1 MTKTKVDANP
11 ESNARSSHHGR
22 DGQDKACGDASASS
36 QQPSRQI
43 HRHHM
48 QHMTSKQPQANAW
61 SKIIPAAASQSKTN
75 EVHSRKPKRGAS
87 VTPDI
92 HTGKKEMRP
101 ESRKSSDS
109 NRNKSCGR
117 RKLSDGSITSDDL
130 SKDSGCAT
138 GKLSSTDSSSEI
150 SDASEEHKQ
159 STDAQSQY
167 DEVCHTGNDKEMMD
181 DSAEQILSEHRE
193 EECLINATLSP
204 GFGLGE
210 GSISPGDQRSYVSL
224 DSRLNLSASVA
235 FSDLTGDFADGVHE
249 DLLREID
256 DLRSENEYL
265 KDEMEELRSEML
277 EMRDMYMEED
287 VYQLQ
292 ELRQQLEQANKACRI
307 LQYRLRKAERRSLR
321 VAQTGQVDGELI
333 RTLEHDIRVAKS
345 VSLRLH
351 SELEAIQKKNSR
363 LEWENEELRERLQDL
378 EVAKQVLQ
386 AEMDKSQNSLKRRS
400 LRSTSSKSEKKL
412 SPQDDS
418 ADLKCQLHFAK
429 EESALMC
436 KKLTKMALESEAMR
450 EELAK
455 YRLLYGEVD
464 ETQAAAG
471 ATNSTHTRE
480 AEVKVHLRLV
490 EEEAT
495 LLSRRIVELEV
506 ENRGLRAEMSELR
519 ERGGGSLEEEET
531 MKVASEG
538 LAVPLQ
544 TGEQG
549 EMLRGGCLDGKENA
563 DATTTHSY
571 MQENQ
576 MHVEEDHV
584 ENSSISHMHREGPI
598 GGEQEL
604 SAETKEEDGQ
614 AQSKS
619 DCTFGVKDLESLL
632 AIHDQALL
640 VRSTIQLLTSPA
652 KNGLSPT
659 CTHNTPAGAPY
670 LGKTAV
676 DPQCKTHQWLLD
688 PMLSP
693 LTNGLEV
700 LQAQLR
706 VLVEKLEVLSNSNS
720 ERPGPVTEKNI
731 LHFGKDLSEMKEDA
745 KYQESQELPCEG
757 NVGNHCNQDSL
768 VLLTL
773 QLQWFVQQWRQG
785 ERPTADG
792 KSLFEMYCQK
802 DHHLLKDTES
812 KACNLQQ
819 KCNSQVS
826 SALLSDLRTALS
838 DLFSEL
844 MEQHR
849 AAQFVI
855 RQFANAKAAWA
866 VECAELKSLI
876 SRLDGSAGKA
886 GVKGPSDL
894 NAALQKDHIEKL
906 QHLLA
911 ESYTA
916 VMDLTRQLK
925 VRESSWSSERQELL
939 EHLNRVRLECEGL
952 KTAKQNIKM
961 QFPRYKMLTKDA
973 KMERMPLKTG
983 MAKLNKNWKYLSREA
998 AVLDREDPCKTWDSP
1013 IMPPSFPALNLNQEL
1028 TQRSHT
1034 APERTSIRIYY
1045 SPPSAKRIQMSSLIA
1060 AEEEELE
1067 ESQEP
1072 YFNAVSCGLV
1082 NQDWV
1087 AAYENWLGSLPF
1099 DCQSLMERDS
1109 NAVISSTSSSGLQT
1123 SSLTSPSRLAF
1134 NNLGVS
1140 ANLSDDMKEIT
1151 ASVLQTS
1158 QSSPLERKRAK
1169 DFGSSIV
1176 SVVSIGTQT
1185 QSQPQV
1191 TTVGLQTDGPR
1202 CLYTAKHWSPRVTS
1216 FVSSRTPQTSV
1227 SLERVP
1233 GPADRFQS
1241 QTTSPKIQ
1249 RRHSAS
1255 SPFSSKSSSSTSPSS
1270 SSSFTTSSLSSS
1282 SSLSASSRL
1291 DNGVK
1296 ERGLWALPQRAST
1309 PSRPSSVS
1317 VQGSDKHGGR
1327 KNVGVHKYGLVHE
1340 FLRNVCGRGEKTN
1353 PEMEKA
1359 PAARRDHIGL
1369 VGSKKSEHPPSRIPA
1384 VPLVRND
1391 SITKIVNRR
1400 FMKQSQKEE
1409 TVCQSQIQTQRQIDR
1424 GSVRKNKGLEDGA
1437 CDCSS
1442 RSLTS
1447 CFARP
1452 SQKNLRHIHSQNKPR
1467 PHEHPAS
1474 RGKGDSLA

>member
-1 MTKTKVDANP
+1 MTKTKVEANP

-22 DGQDKACGDASASS
+22 DGQDKACGDASSH
-36 QQPSRQI
+36 QPSRQI
-43 HRHHM
+43 HRHHV

-61 SKIIPAAASQSKTN
+61 SKIIPAASQSKTK
-75 EVHSRKPKRGAS
+75 EVHSKKPKRGAS
-87 VTPDI
+87 ATPN
-92 HTGKKEMRP
+92 TEKKEMKP
-101 ESRKSSDS
+101 ESRKRSDS
-109 NRNKSCGR
+109 NRSKSSGR

-138 GKLSSTDSSSEI
+138 GKLSSADSSSEI

-159 STDAQSQY
+159 STDAQGG
-167 DEVCHTGNDKEMMD
+167 EVCHRGTDEEMMD
-181 DSAEQILSEHRE
+181 DSAEQISEHRE
-193 EECLINATLSP
+193 EDGLINATLSP
-204 GFGLGE
+204 GFGFGE

-224 DSRLNLSASVA
+224 DSRLNLSSSVA

-256 DLRSENEYL
+256 DIRSENEYL

-351 SELEAIQKKNSR
+351 SELEAIQKNSR
-363 LEWENEELRERLQDL
+363 LEWENEELRERLQNL

-386 AEMDKSQNSLKRRS
+386 AEMDKSQ
-400 LRSTSSKSEKKL
+400 
-412 SPQDDS
+412 
-418 ADLKCQLHFAK
+418 
-429 EESALMC
+429 
-436 KKLTKMALESEAMR
+436 
-450 EELAK
+450 
-455 YRLLYGEVD
+455 
-464 ETQAAAG
+464 AAAG
-471 ATNSTHTRE
+471 ATNSAHTRE

-519 ERGGGSLEEEET
+519 ERGGGSQEEEEI
-531 MKVASEG
+531 MKGTSQGFE
-538 LAVPLQ
+538 LPLQ
-544 TGEQG
+544 TGKKE
-549 EMLRGGCLDGKENA
+549 EMLRGGCVDGKESA
-563 DATTTHSY
+563 DAATTLNST
-571 MQENQ
+571 QENQ
-576 MHVEEDHV
+576 IHVEEDHV

-614 AQSKS
+614 ARCKS
-619 DCTFGVKDLESLL
+619 DCTFGAKDLESLL

-640 VRSTIQLLTSPA
+640 VRSTIQLLTTPA

-659 CTHNTPAGAPY
+659 CTHKTSPGAPY
-670 LGKTAV
+670 LSKTAV

-700 LQAQLR
+700 LQAQLHA
-706 VLVEKLEVLSNSNS
+706 LVEKLEVLSNFTS
-720 ERPGPVTEKNI
+720 EHSGAVTEKKI
-731 LHFGKDLSEMKEDA
+731 LHFGEDLSEMKEDA
-745 KYQESQELPCEG
+745 KNHARQERPCEE
-757 NVGNHCNQDSL
+757 NVENGCNQDSL

-773 QLQWFVQQWRQG
+773 QLQWFIQQWRQG

-792 KSLFEMYCQK
+792 KKLFE
-802 DHHLLKDTES
+802 
-812 KACNLQQ
+812 
-819 KCNSQVS
+819 VS

-844 MEQHR
+844 WEQHR

-876 SRLDGSAGKA
+876 SRLEGSVGKA
-886 GVKGPSDL
+886 GIMGPSDL
-894 NAALQKDHIEKL
+894 NVALRKDHVEKL

-925 VRESSWSSERQELL
+925 VRESNWSSERQELL
-939 EHLNRVRLECEGL
+939 EHLNHARLE
-952 KTAKQNIKM
+952 
-961 QFPRYKMLTKDA
+961 
-973 KMERMPLKTG
+973 MPLKTD
-983 MAKLNKNWKYLSREA
+983 MAKLNKNWKYISREA
-998 AVLDREDPCKTWDSP
+998 ARLDREDPCKTWDSP
-1013 IMPPSFPALNLNQEL
+1013 IMPPSFPGLNLNQEL
-1028 TQRSHT
+1028 TQKSHT
-1034 APERTSIRIYY
+1034 APERTNIRIYY

-1060 AEEEELE
+1060 AEEDKLE

-1072 YFNAVSCGLV
+1072 HFNAVSCGLV

-1087 AAYENWLGSLPF
+1087 SAYESWLGSLPF

-1109 NAVISSTSSSGLQT
+1109 MAVISSTSSSGLQT
-1123 SSLTSPSRLAF
+1123 SSMASPSRLAI
-1134 NNLGVS
+1134 NTLDVS

-1169 DFGSSIV
+1169 DFGSNVV

-1202 CLYTAKHWSPRVTS
+1202 CLYAAKHWSPRVTS
-1216 FVSSRTPQTSV
+1216 FVSARTPQTSV

-1233 GPADRFQS
+1233 GPADRFQPH
-1241 QTTSPKIQ
+1241 TTSPKIQ

-1270 SSSFTTSSLSSS
+1270 SSSFTTSSVSS

-1291 DNGVK
+1291 DYGAK

-1309 PSRPSSVS
+1309 PSRPNSVS
-1317 VQGSDKHGGR
+1317 VQASDKATGR

-1353 PEMEKA
+1353 PDMEKA
-1359 PAARRDHIGL
+1359 PAARRDHVGL

-1409 TVCQSQIQTQRQIDR
+1409 TACQSQTQTQRQIDR
-1424 GSVRKNKGLEDGA
+1424 GSMSKHKGLEDGA

-1452 SQKNLRHIHSQNKPR
+1452 SQKNLRHVHSQNKSR
-1467 PHEHPAS
+1467 PHEHPTS

>member
-1 MTKTKVDANP
+1 MTKTKVEANP

-22 DGQDKACGDASASS
+22 DGQDKACGDASTSI

-43 HRHHM
+43 HRHHV

-61 SKIIPAAASQSKTN
+61 SKIIPAASQSKSN
-75 EVHSRKPKRGAS
+75 EVQSKKPKRGAS

-101 ESRKSSDS
+101 ESRKRSDS
-109 NRNKSCGR
+109 SKSCGR

-130 SKDSGCAT
+130 SKDSGCAA

-150 SDASEEHKQ
+150 SDASEDHKQ
-159 STDAQSQY
+159 STDVQSQDGEVRCT
-167 DEVCHTGNDKEMMD
+167 DEEMMD

-193 EECLINATLSP
+193 EDGLINATLSP
-204 GFGLGE
+204 GFGFGE

-235 FSDLTGDFADGVHE
+235 FSDLTGDFAVGVHE

-471 ATNSTHTRE
+471 ATNSAHTRE

-531 MKVASEG
+531 MKRASKG

-549 EMLRGGCLDGKENA
+549 EKLRGGCLDEKENA
-563 DATTTHSY
+563 DATTNHNN
-571 MQENQ
+571 MQKNQ
-576 MHVEEDHV
+576 MHVAEDLV
-584 ENSSISHMHREGPI
+584 EKSSISNMHREGPI

-614 AQSKS
+614 AQCKS
-619 DCTFGVKDLESLL
+619 ECTFGVKDLESLL

-640 VRSTIQLLTSPA
+640 VRSTIQLLTTPA

-670 LGKTAV
+670 LVKTAV

-706 VLVEKLEVLSNSNS
+706 ALVEKLEVLSNSNS
-720 ERPGPVTEKNI
+720 ERPGPVTEKNM
-731 LHFGKDLSEMKEDA
+731 LHFDKDLSEMKEDA
-745 KYQESQELPCEG
+745 KNLESRELPCEG
-757 NVGNHCNQDSL
+757 NVQNQCNQDSL

-773 QLQWFVQQWRQG
+773 QLRWFVQQWRQG
-785 ERPTADG
+785 ERPPADG
-792 KSLFEMYCQK
+792 KSLFELYCQN
-802 DHHLLKDTES
+802 DRHLLMDTES
-812 KACNLQQ
+812 KACKYKPQQ
-819 KCNSQVS
+819 KCNNQVS

-886 GVKGPSDL
+886 GVKGPSDP
-894 NAALQKDHIEKL
+894 NVALQKDHIEKL

-939 EHLNRVRLECEGL
+939 EHLKRVRLECEGL
-952 KTAKQNIKM
+952 KTAKQNRKI
-961 QFPRYKMLTKDA
+961 QSPRYKMLTKDA
-973 KMERMPLKTG
+973 KMERMPPKNSMT
-983 MAKLNKNWKYLSREA
+983 KRNKNWKYLSQEA
-998 AVLDREDPCKTWDSP
+998 AVLDRDDPCKTWDSP
-1013 IMPPSFPALNLNQEL
+1013 IMPPSFPALNLNPEL

-1034 APERTSIRIYY
+1034 APERSSIRIYY

-1072 YFNAVSCGLV
+1072 YFSAVSCSLV

-1087 AAYENWLGSLPF
+1087 TAYENWLGSLPF

-1109 NAVISSTSSSGLQT
+1109 NAVISSTSSSGLQI
-1123 SSLTSPSRLAF
+1123 SSMTSPSRLAF

-1169 DFGSSIV
+1169 DFGSSMV

-1202 CLYTAKHWSPRVTS
+1202 CLYAAKHWSPRVTS

-1233 GPADRFQS
+1233 GPADRFQP

-1282 SSLSASSRL
+1282 SSLSTSSRM
-1291 DNGVK
+1291 DYGAK
-1296 ERGLWALPQRAST
+1296 DRGLWALPQRA
-1309 PSRPSSVS
+1309 PINSRPSSVS
-1317 VQGSDKHGGR
+1317 VQGSDKHGSR

-1340 FLRNVCGRGEKTN
+1340 FLRNVCGRGEKAN
-1353 PEMEKA
+1353 PELEKV

-1409 TVCQSQIQTQRQIDR
+1409 TVCQSQVQTQRQIDR
-1424 GSVRKNKGLEDGA
+1424 GSVRKSKGLEEGA
-1437 CDCSS
+1437 CDYSS

-1452 SQKNLRHIHSQNKPR
+1452 SQKNIRHIPSQNKPL
-1467 PHEHPAS
+1467 PHEHPPS

>member
-1 MTKTKVDANP
+1 M
-11 ESNARSSHHGR
+11 
-22 DGQDKACGDASASS
+22 
-36 QQPSRQI
+36 
-43 HRHHM
+43 
-48 QHMTSKQPQANAW
+48 
-61 SKIIPAAASQSKTN
+61 
-75 EVHSRKPKRGAS
+75 
-87 VTPDI
+87 
-92 HTGKKEMRP
+92 
-101 ESRKSSDS
+101 
-109 NRNKSCGR
+109 
-117 RKLSDGSITSDDL
+117 
-130 SKDSGCAT
+130 
-138 GKLSSTDSSSEI
+138 
-150 SDASEEHKQ
+150 
-159 STDAQSQY
+159 
-167 DEVCHTGNDKEMMD
+167 
-181 DSAEQILSEHRE
+181 
-193 EECLINATLSP
+193 
-204 GFGLGE
+204 
-210 GSISPGDQRSYVSL
+210 
-224 DSRLNLSASVA
+224 
-235 FSDLTGDFADGVHE
+235 
-249 DLLREID
+249 
-256 DLRSENEYL
+256 
-265 KDEMEELRSEML
+265 
-277 EMRDMYMEED
+277 
-287 VYQLQ
+287 
-292 ELRQQLEQANKACRI
+292 
-307 LQYRLRKAERRSLR
+307 
-321 VAQTGQVDGELI
+321 
-333 RTLEHDIRVAKS
+333 VAKS

-563 DATTTHSY
+563 DATTTRNY

-640 VRSTIQLLTSPA
+640 VRSTIQLLTTPA

-706 VLVEKLEVLSNSNS
+706 ALVEKLEVLSNSNS

-876 SRLDGSAGKA
+876 SRLDGSAWKA

-1270 SSSFTTSSLSSS
+1270 SFTTSS
-1282 SSLSASSRL
+1282 SSLSASPRL
-1291 DNGVK
+1291 DYGV
-1296 ERGLWALPQRAST
+1296 
-1309 PSRPSSVS
+1309 
-1317 VQGSDKHGGR
+1317 
-1327 KNVGVHKYGLVHE
+1327 
-1340 FLRNVCGRGEKTN
+1340 
-1353 PEMEKA
+1353 
-1359 PAARRDHIGL
+1359 RDHIGM

-1409 TVCQSQIQTQRQIDR
+1409 TVCQSQIQTLRQIDR

>member
-1 MTKTKVDANP
+1 MTKTKVETNP

-22 DGQDKACGDASASS
+22 DGQDKACGDASSH
-36 QQPSRQI
+36 QQARQI
-43 HRHHM
+43 HRHHV
-48 QHMTSKQPQANAW
+48 QHMTSKQPQAANARSITPAPSQNKTKESP
-61 SKIIPAAASQSKTN
+61 SKKAT
-75 EVHSRKPKRGAS
+75 RGLS
-87 VTPDI
+87 VTPNI
-92 HTGKKEMRP
+92 QTGKREMKP
-101 ESRKSSDS
+101 ESIKRTDS
-109 NRNKSCGR
+109 NRSKSSRR

-130 SKDSGCAT
+130 SKDSGCAA

-150 SDASEEHKQ
+150 SEESEEHKQ
-159 STDAQSQY
+159 STDAQCG
-167 DEVCHTGNDKEMMD
+167 EVCHGGTDEERMD
-181 DSAEQILSEHRE
+181 DLAEQISDLRE
-193 EECLINATLSP
+193 DDGLTSATLSP
-204 GFGLGE
+204 GFGFGE
-210 GSISPGDQRSYVSL
+210 GSISPGDQRSFVSM

-235 FSDLTGDFADGVHE
+235 FSDLTGDFTDGHE

-277 EMRDMYMEED
+277 EMRDMYMEDD

-333 RTLEHDIRVAKS
+333 RTLEYDIRVAKS

-351 SELEAIQKKNSR
+351 SELEAIQKKNSQ

-378 EVAKQVLQ
+378 EVTKQVLQ

-436 KKLTKMALESEAMR
+436 KKLTKMALDSEAMR

-464 ETQAAAG
+464 ENQAAAG
-471 ATNSTHTRE
+471 TNNSAHTRE

-519 ERGGGSLEEEET
+519 ERGGGSLEEEEIV
-531 MKVASEG
+531 KGAGEG
-538 LAVPLQ
+538 LALTLR
-544 TGEQG
+544 TGEQ
-549 EMLRGGCLDGKENA
+549 EEVLTRGCLDGVEKPDTLGIHNN
-563 DATTTHSY
+563 
-571 MQENQ
+571 MKENQ
-576 MHVEEDHV
+576 MHAEKEHM
-584 ENSSISHMHREGPI
+584 ENSSIHMHREGPI

-604 SAETKEEDGQ
+604 SSEIKEEDRQ
-614 AQSKS
+614 ARCKS
-619 DCTFGVKDLESLL
+619 DCMFGVKDLEGLL

-640 VRSTIQLLTSPA
+640 VRSTIQLLTAPA
-652 KNGLSPT
+652 KKNGVSPT
-659 CTHNTPAGAPY
+659 CTHKTFPGGPY
-670 LGKTAV
+670 LSKTTV
-676 DPQCKTHQWLLD
+676 DPQCMTNQWLLD

-706 VLVEKLEVLSNSNS
+706 ALVDKLEVLSNSTLGHP
-720 ERPGPVTEKNI
+720 EPVIEKNI
-731 LHFGKDLSEMKEDA
+731 LHFGEDLSAMKEDA
-745 KYQESQELPCEG
+745 KNLARQEHNEG
-757 NVGNHCNQDSL
+757 NVGNGCDQDSL

-773 QLQWFVQQWRQG
+773 QLRWFIQQWRQG
-785 ERPTADG
+785 ERPTGDG
-792 KSLFEMYCQK
+792 KNLFEMYCQNEI
-802 DHHLLKDTES
+802 HLIKDTES
-812 KACNLQQ
+812 RASKYNLQE
-819 KCNSQVS
+819 KYNTQVS
-826 SALLSDLRTALS
+826 SALLSDLRTVLQ

-844 MEQHR
+844 WEQHR

-866 VECAELKSLI
+866 VECTELKS
-876 SRLDGSAGKA
+876 RLEGPAGKA
-886 GVKGPSDL
+886 GIKGPSDL
-894 NAALQKDHIEKL
+894 NAALQKDHVEKL

-925 VRESSWSSERQELL
+925 VCESNWSSERQELL
-939 EHLNRVRLECEGL
+939 EHLNHVRLECERS
-952 KTAKQNIKM
+952 KTAKQNRKM
-961 QFPRYKMLTKDA
+961 QSPRNKMLLKDG
-973 KMERMPLKTG
+973 KIERMTLKTG
-983 MAKLNKNWKYLSREA
+983 TAQPNKNWKYLSREA
-998 AVLDREDPCKTWDSP
+998 SLLDREDACKTWDCP
-1013 IMPPSFPALNLNQEL
+1013 IMPSSFPGLNLNQEL

-1034 APERTSIRIYY
+1034 APERSSIRIYF
-1045 SPPSAKRIQMSSLIA
+1045 SPPSAKRIQMSSLVA
-1060 AEEEELE
+1060 GKEE

-1072 YFNAVSCGLV
+1072 HFSAVSRGLV
-1082 NQDWV
+1082 NRDWV
-1087 AAYENWLGSLPF
+1087 SAYENWLGSMPI
-1099 DCQSLMERDS
+1099 DRQNLMARDS
-1109 NAVISSTSSSGLQT
+1109 IAVISSTSCSGLQT
-1123 SSLTSPSRLAF
+1123 SSIASPQRLAF
-1134 NNLGVS
+1134 NSLDVS
-1140 ANLSDDMKEIT
+1140 SNLSDDMKEIT

-1158 QSSPLERKRAK
+1158 QSSPLERKRGK
-1169 DFGSSIV
+1169 DFGSNVV
-1176 SVVSIGTQT
+1176 SVVSTGTQT
-1185 QSQPQV
+1185 PSQPQV
-1191 TTVGLQTDGPR
+1191 TTVGIQTDGPR
-1202 CLYTAKHWSPRVTS
+1202 SLYAAKHWSPRVTS
-1216 FVSSRTPQTSV
+1216 FVSARTQQTSA

-1233 GPADRFQS
+1233 GPADRFQPHS
-1241 QTTSPKIQ
+1241 TSPKIQ
-1249 RRHSAS
+1249 RRHSTS
-1255 SPFSSKSSSSTSPSS
+1255 SPFSSKSSTSTSPSS

-1282 SSLSASSRL
+1282 SSLSTSSRL
-1291 DNGVK
+1291 DYGTK
-1296 ERGLWALPQRAST
+1296 ERGLWALSQRAST

-1317 VQGSDKHGGR
+1317 AQASDKPGGR
-1327 KNVGVHKYGLVHE
+1327 KTVGVHKYGLVQE

-1359 PAARRDHIGL
+1359 PASRRDHVGL
-1369 VGSKKSEHPPSRIPA
+1369 VGSKKSEHPPSRIPS

-1400 FMKQSQKEE
+1400 FMKHSQKEE
-1409 TVCQSQIQTQRQIDR
+1409 AVCQSQTQTQRQIDR
-1424 GSVRKNKGLEDGA
+1424 GSISRNKGLEDGA

-1452 SQKNLRHIHSQNKPR
+1452 AQKNFRHAHSQNKPR
-1467 PHEHPAS
+1467 PHEYPQS

>member
-1 MTKTKVDANP
+1 MTKTKVEANP

-22 DGQDKACGDASASS
+22 DGQDKACGDASSH
-36 QQPSRQI
+36 QPSRQI
-43 HRHHM
+43 HRHHV

-61 SKIIPAAASQSKTN
+61 SKIIPAASQSKTK
-75 EVHSRKPKRGAS
+75 EVHSKKPKRGAS
-87 VTPDI
+87 ATPN
-92 HTGKKEMRP
+92 TEKKEMKP
-101 ESRKSSDS
+101 ESRKRSDS
-109 NRNKSCGR
+109 NRSKSSGR

-138 GKLSSTDSSSEI
+138 GKLSSADSSSEI

-159 STDAQSQY
+159 STDAQGG
-167 DEVCHTGNDKEMMD
+167 EVCHRGTDEEMMD
-181 DSAEQILSEHRE
+181 DSAEQISEHRE
-193 EECLINATLSP
+193 EDGLINATLSP
-204 GFGLGE
+204 GFGFGE

-224 DSRLNLSASVA
+224 DSRLNLSSSVA

-256 DLRSENEYL
+256 DIRSENEYL

-351 SELEAIQKKNSR
+351 SELEAIQKNSR
-363 LEWENEELRERLQDL
+363 LEWENEELRERLQNL

-450 EELAK
+450 EQLSK

-471 ATNSTHTRE
+471 ATNSAHTRE

-519 ERGGGSLEEEET
+519 ERGGGSQEEEEI
-531 MKVASEG
+531 MKGTSQGFE
-538 LAVPLQ
+538 LPLQ
-544 TGEQG
+544 TGKKE
-549 EMLRGGCLDGKENA
+549 EMLRGGCVDGKESA
-563 DATTTHSY
+563 DAATTLNST
-571 MQENQ
+571 QENQ
-576 MHVEEDHV
+576 IHVEEDHV

-614 AQSKS
+614 ARCKS
-619 DCTFGVKDLESLL
+619 DCTFGAKDLESLL

-640 VRSTIQLLTSPA
+640 VRSTIQLLTTPA

-659 CTHNTPAGAPY
+659 CTHKTSPGAPY
-670 LGKTAV
+670 LSKTAV

-700 LQAQLR
+700 LQAQLHA
-706 VLVEKLEVLSNSNS
+706 LVEKLEVLSNFTS
-720 ERPGPVTEKNI
+720 EHSGAVTEKKI
-731 LHFGKDLSEMKEDA
+731 LHFGEDLSEMKEDA
-745 KYQESQELPCEG
+745 KNHARQERPCEE
-757 NVGNHCNQDSL
+757 NVENGCNQDSL

-773 QLQWFVQQWRQG
+773 QLQWFIQQWRQG

-792 KSLFEMYCQK
+792 KKLFEMYCQ
-802 DHHLLKDTES
+802 DDLHLLKDTES
-812 KACNLQQ
+812 KACKYNLQE
-819 KCNSQVS
+819 KCSTQVS

-844 MEQHR
+844 WEQHR

-876 SRLDGSAGKA
+876 SRLEGSVGKA
-886 GVKGPSDL
+886 GIMGPSDL
-894 NAALQKDHIEKL
+894 NVALRKDHVEKL

-925 VRESSWSSERQELL
+925 VRESNWSSERQELL
-939 EHLNRVRLECEGL
+939 EHLNHARLECEGS
-952 KTAKQNIKM
+952 KTAKQNRKM
-961 QFPRYKMLTKDA
+961 QSPRYKMVTKDG
-973 KMERMPLKTG
+973 KMERMPLKTD
-983 MAKLNKNWKYLSREA
+983 MAKLNKNWKYISREA
-998 AVLDREDPCKTWDSP
+998 ARLDREDPCKTWDSP
-1013 IMPPSFPALNLNQEL
+1013 IMPPSFPGLNLNQEL
-1028 TQRSHT
+1028 TQKSHT
-1034 APERTSIRIYY
+1034 APERTNIRIYY

-1060 AEEEELE
+1060 AEEDKLE

-1072 YFNAVSCGLV
+1072 HFNAVSCGLV

-1087 AAYENWLGSLPF
+1087 SAYESWLGSLPF

-1109 NAVISSTSSSGLQT
+1109 MAVISSTSSSGLQT
-1123 SSLTSPSRLAF
+1123 SSMASPSRLAI
-1134 NNLGVS
+1134 NTLDVS

-1169 DFGSSIV
+1169 DFGSNVV

-1202 CLYTAKHWSPRVTS
+1202 CLYAAKHWSPRVTS
-1216 FVSSRTPQTSV
+1216 FVSARTPQTSV

-1233 GPADRFQS
+1233 GPADRFQPH
-1241 QTTSPKIQ
+1241 TTSPKIQ

-1270 SSSFTTSSLSSS
+1270 SSSFTTSSVSS

-1291 DNGVK
+1291 DYGAK

-1309 PSRPSSVS
+1309 PSRPNSVS
-1317 VQGSDKHGGR
+1317 VQASDKATGR

-1353 PEMEKA
+1353 PDMEKA
-1359 PAARRDHIGL
+1359 PAARRDHVGL

-1409 TVCQSQIQTQRQIDR
+1409 TACQSQTQTQRQIDR
-1424 GSVRKNKGLEDGA
+1424 GSMSKHKGLEDGA

-1452 SQKNLRHIHSQNKPR
+1452 SQKNLRHVHSQNKSR
-1467 PHEHPAS
+1467 PHEHPTS

>member
-1 MTKTKVDANP
+1 MTKTKVEANP
-11 ESNARSSHHGR
+11 ESNARSSQHGR
-22 DGQDKACGDASASS
+22 DGQDKACGGDAVSH
-36 QQPSRQI
+36 QQSRQI
-43 HRHHM
+43 HRHHV
-48 QHMTSKQPQANAW
+48 QHMTSKQPQANAAPSQNKTKEIH
-61 SKIIPAAASQSKTN
+61 SK
-75 EVHSRKPKRGAS
+75 KPKRGLS
-87 VTPDI
+87 VTPNI
-92 HTGKKEMRP
+92 HAGKTEMKP
-101 ESRKSSDS
+101 ESRKRSDS
-109 NRNKSCGR
+109 NRSKSSGR

-159 STDAQSQY
+159 STDAQCG
-167 DEVCHTGNDKEMMD
+167 EVCHRGTHEEMMD
-181 DSAEQILSEHRE
+181 GLAEQISEHRE
-193 EECLINATLSP
+193 DDGLMNATLSP
-204 GFGLGE
+204 GFGFGE
-210 GSISPGDQRSYVSL
+210 GSISPGDRSYVSL

-277 EMRDMYMEED
+277 EMRDMYMEDD

-333 RTLEHDIRVAKS
+333 RTLEYDIRVAKS

-351 SELEAIQKKNSR
+351 SELEAIQKKNSQ

-450 EELAK
+450 EELGK
-455 YRLLYGEVD
+455 YRLLYGDVD
-464 ETQAAAG
+464 ENQAAAG
-471 ATNSTHTRE
+471 TTNSSHTRE

-519 ERGGGSLEEEET
+519 ERGGGSLEEEE
-531 MKVASEG
+531 MVKGAGEG
-538 LAVPLQ
+538 LALR
-544 TGEQG
+544 EQ
-549 EMLRGGCLDGKENA
+549 EEVLDGVEKA
-563 DATTTHSY
+563 DALTIHNNT
-571 MQENQ
+571 QEIQ
-576 MHVEEDHV
+576 MRAEEEHM
-584 ENSSISHMHREGPI
+584 ENSIHMHREGPI
-598 GGEQEL
+598 DGEQEL
-604 SAETKEEDGQ
+604 SAETKEEDGR
-614 AQSKS
+614 AQCKS
-619 DCTFGVKDLESLL
+619 DCTFGVKDLEGLL

-640 VRSTIQLLTSPA
+640 VRSTIQLLTAPA
-652 KNGLSPT
+652 KNGVSPT
-659 CTHNTPAGAPY
+659 NAHKTHPDSPY
-670 LGKTAV
+670 LSKTIV
-676 DPQCKTHQWLLD
+676 DHQCKTHQWLLD

-700 LQAQLR
+700 LQAQLCA
-706 VLVEKLEVLSNSNS
+706 LVEKLEVLSNSTLEHS
-720 ERPGPVTEKNI
+720 GPVTENNV
-731 LHFGKDLSEMKEDA
+731 LHFGEDLSAMKEDTKNQA
-745 KYQESQELPCEG
+745 RQERSCEEICG
-757 NVGNHCNQDSL
+757 NGCNQDSL

-773 QLQWFVQQWRQG
+773 QLRWFIQQWRQG
-785 ERPTADG
+785 ERPAGDG
-792 KSLFEMYCQK
+792 KNMFEMYCQNEI
-802 DHHLLKDTES
+802 HLLKDTES
-812 KACNLQQ
+812 RACKYNLQE
-819 KCNSQVS
+819 KCNTQVS
-826 SALLSDLRTALS
+826 SALLSDLRTALQ
-838 DLFSEL
+838 DLFCEL
-844 MEQHR
+844 WEQHR
-849 AAQFVI
+849 AAQFVV

-866 VECAELKSLI
+866 VECTELKSLI
-876 SRLDGSAGKA
+876 SRLEGPAGKA
-886 GVKGPSDL
+886 GIKGPSDL
-894 NAALQKDHIEKL
+894 NAALQKDHVEKL

-925 VRESSWSSERQELL
+925 VCESNWSSERQELL
-939 EHLNRVRLECEGL
+939 EHLNHVRLECERS
-952 KTAKQNIKM
+952 KAAKQNRKM
-961 QFPRYKMLTKDA
+961 QSPRHKMTKDG
-973 KMERMPLKTG
+973 KMERMTLKTG
-983 MAKLNKNWKYLSREA
+983 IAKPNKNWKYLSHEA
-998 AVLDREDPCKTWDSP
+998 ALLDREDACKTWDCP
-1013 IMPPSFPALNLNQEL
+1013 IMPSSFPGLNLNQEL

-1034 APERTSIRIYY
+1034 APERTSIRIYF

-1060 AEEEELE
+1060 GEEEECE

-1072 YFNAVSCGLV
+1072 HFNALSCGLV
-1082 NQDWV
+1082 NRDWV
-1087 AAYENWLGSLPF
+1087 SAYENWLGSVPI
-1099 DCQSLMERDS
+1099 DCQNLTER
-1109 NAVISSTSSSGLQT
+1109 AVISSTSCSGLQT
-1123 SSLTSPSRLAF
+1123 SSIASPSRLAF
-1134 NNLGVS
+1134 NSMDVS

-1158 QSSPLERKRAK
+1158 QSSPLERKRGK
-1169 DFGSSIV
+1169 DFGSNV
-1176 SVVSIGTQT
+1176 ASVVSTGTQT
-1185 QSQPQV
+1185 QAQPQV

-1202 CLYTAKHWSPRVTS
+1202 SLYTAKHWSPRVTS
-1216 FVSSRTPQTSV
+1216 FVSARTQQTSA

-1233 GPADRFQS
+1233 GPAERFQPHS
-1241 QTTSPKIQ
+1241 TSPKIQ
-1249 RRHSAS
+1249 RRHSTS
-1255 SPFSSKSSSSTSPSS
+1255 SPFSSKSSSSTSPS

-1282 SSLSASSRL
+1282 SSLSASSRM
-1291 DNGVK
+1291 DYGAK
-1296 ERGLWALPQRAST
+1296 DRGLWALSQRGST

-1317 VQGSDKHGGR
+1317 AQASDKPGGR
-1327 KNVGVHKYGLVHE
+1327 KTVGVHKYGLVQE

-1353 PEMEKA
+1353 PAMERA
-1359 PAARRDHIGL
+1359 PAARRDPVGL

-1400 FMKQSQKEE
+1400 FMKNSQKEE
-1409 TVCQSQIQTQRQIDR
+1409 AVCQSPRQIDR
-1424 GSVRKNKGLEDGA
+1424 GSISKNKGLEDGP

-1452 SQKNLRHIHSQNKPR
+1452 TQKNLRQAHSQNKPR
-1467 PHEHPAS
+1467 PHEYPVT
-1474 RGKGDSLA
+1474 RGKGDPQA

>member
-1 MTKTKVDANP
+1 MK
-11 ESNARSSHHGR
+11 
-22 DGQDKACGDASASS
+22 
-36 QQPSRQI
+36 
-43 HRHHM
+43 
-48 QHMTSKQPQANAW
+48 
-61 SKIIPAAASQSKTN
+61 
-75 EVHSRKPKRGAS
+75 
-87 VTPDI
+87 
-92 HTGKKEMRP
+92 P
-101 ESRKSSDS
+101 ESRKRSDS
-109 NRNKSCGR
+109 NRSKSCGR

-130 SKDSGCAT
+130 SKDSGCVT

-159 STDAQSQY
+159 STVAQCG
-167 DEVCHTGNDKEMMD
+167 EVCHRGPNEEMMD
-181 DSAEQILSEHRE
+181 DSAEQISEHRE
-193 EECLINATLSP
+193 DDGLINANLSP
-204 GFGLGE
+204 GFGFGE

-307 LQYRLRKAERRSLR
+307 LQYRLRKAERRSLC

-400 LRSTSSKSEKKL
+400 LRSTSNKSEKKL

-418 ADLKCQLHFAK
+418 TDLKCQLYFAK

-436 KKLTKMALESEAMR
+436 KKLTKMALESEAIR

-471 ATNSTHTRE
+471 ATNSAHTRE

-519 ERGGGSLEEEET
+519 ERGGGSLEEEDM
-531 MKVASEG
+531 MKGASEG
-538 LAVPLQ
+538 LALPLQ
-544 TGEQG
+544 TGEQV
-549 EMLRGGCLDGKENA
+549 EMLRGGCLDGTENA
-563 DATTTHSY
+563 DAATIHNN

-604 SAETKEEDGQ
+604 SKETKEEDRQ
-614 AQSKS
+614 VQCKS

-640 VRSTIQLLTSPA
+640 VRSTIQLLTTPA
-652 KNGLSPT
+652 KNGLSPK
-659 CTHNTPAGAPY
+659 CTHKTPPGAPY
-670 LGKTAV
+670 LSKTAV

-706 VLVEKLEVLSNSNS
+706 ALVEKLEVLSNSTS
-720 ERPGPVTEKNI
+720 ECLGPVTEKNM
-731 LHFGKDLSEMKEDA
+731 LHFGKDLSVMKEDA
-745 KYQESQELPCEG
+745 KNQARQECPCEG
-757 NVGNHCNQDSL
+757 NVGNGCNQDSL

-773 QLQWFVQQWRQG
+773 QLQWFIQQWRQG

-792 KSLFEMYCQK
+792 KNLFEMYCQN
-802 DHHLLKDTES
+802 DLHLLKDTKS
-812 KACNLQQ
+812 KACKYNLQK

-826 SALLSDLRTALS
+826 GALLSDLRTVLS

-844 MEQHR
+844 WEQHR

-855 RQFANAKAAWA
+855 QQFANAKAPWA

-876 SRLDGSAGKA
+876 SRLDSSAGKA

-894 NAALQKDHIEKL
+894 NVALQKDHVEKL

-925 VRESSWSSERQELL
+925 VRESNWSSEWQELL
-939 EHLNRVRLECEGL
+939 EHLNHACLECEGL
-952 KTAKQNIKM
+952 KTAKQNRKM
-961 QFPRYKMLTKDA
+961 QSPRYKMMTKDG
-973 KMERMPLKTG
+973 KMGRMPLKTG
-983 MAKLNKNWKYLSREA
+983 MAKPKKNWKYLSREA
-998 AVLDREDPCKTWDSP
+998 ALLDREDPCKTWDSP
-1013 IMPPSFPALNLNQEL
+1013 IMPPSFPGLTLNQEL

-1067 ESQEP
+1067 ESQQP
-1072 YFNAVSCGLV
+1072 HFNAVSCGLV

-1087 AAYENWLGSLPF
+1087 TAYENWLGSLPF

-1109 NAVISSTSSSGLQT
+1109 IAVTSSTSSSGLQT
-1123 SSLTSPSRLAF
+1123 SSMASPSCLAF
-1134 NNLGVS
+1134 NNLDVS

-1169 DFGSSIV
+1169 DFGSSMV

-1191 TTVGLQTDGPR
+1191 TTVGLQTNGPR
-1202 CLYTAKHWSPRVTS
+1202 SLYAAKHWSPRVTS
-1216 FVSSRTPQTSV
+1216 FVSARTPQTSV

-1233 GPADRFQS
+1233 GPADRIQPH
-1241 QTTSPKIQ
+1241 TNSPKIQ
-1249 RRHSAS
+1249 RRHSTS
-1255 SPFSSKSSSSTSPSS
+1255 SPFSSKSSSSTSP

-1282 SSLSASSRL
+1282 SSLSASPRL
-1291 DNGVK
+1291 DYGAK

-1317 VQGSDKHGGR
+1317 VQASDKPGGR

-1353 PEMEKA
+1353 PEMEKV
-1359 PAARRDHIGL
+1359 PAARKDHIGL
-1369 VGSKKSEHPPSRIPA
+1369 MGSKKSEHPPSRIPA
-1384 VPLVRND
+1384 VPQVRND

-1400 FMKQSQKEE
+1400 FMKQSPKEE
-1409 TVCQSQIQTQRQIDR
+1409 SQSQTQTQRQINR
-1424 GSVRKNKGLEDGA
+1424 GSISKNKGLEDGA

-1447 CFARP
+1447 CFAGP
-1452 SQKNLRHIHSQNKPR
+1452 SQKNLQHVHGQNKPR
-1467 PHEHPAS
+1467 PHEHPPS

>member
-1 MTKTKVDANP
+1 MTKTKVEANP

-22 DGQDKACGDASASS
+22 DGQDKACGEASS

-43 HRHHM
+43 HRHHV

-61 SKIIPAAASQSKTN
+61 SKIIPAASQGKAN
-75 EVHSRKPKRGAS
+75 EVHCKKPKRGAS
-87 VTPDI
+87 VTPNI

-101 ESRKSSDS
+101 ESRKRSDS
-109 NRNKSCGR
+109 NRSKSCGR

-130 SKDSGCAT
+130 SKDSGCAA

-159 STDAQSQY
+159 STDTQCG
-167 DEVCHTGNDKEMMD
+167 EVCYRVTDEDMMD
-181 DSAEQILSEHRE
+181 DSAEQISSGHRE
-193 EECLINATLSP
+193 EDGLINATLSP
-204 GFGLGE
+204 GFGFGE

-224 DSRLNLSASVA
+224 DSRLNLSSSVA

-436 KKLTKMALESEAMR
+436 KKLTKMALESEVMR

-464 ETQAAAG
+464 ETKAAAG
-471 ATNSTHTRE
+471 ATNSAHTRE

-506 ENRGLRAEMSELR
+506 ENRGLRAEMGELR

-531 MKVASEG
+531 MKATSEG
-538 LAVPLQ
+538 SAVPLQ
-544 TGEQG
+544 TGKQG
-549 EMLRGGCLDGKENA
+549 EMPRGKCLDGKEKS
-563 DATTTHSY
+563 DATTTHNK

-614 AQSKS
+614 AQWKS
-619 DCTFGVKDLESLL
+619 DCTFGVKDLQSLL

-640 VRSTIQLLTSPA
+640 VRSTIQLLTTPV

-659 CTHNTPAGAPY
+659 CTHNSPAGAPY

-676 DPQCKTHQWLLD
+676 DPQCKTQQWLLD

-706 VLVEKLEVLSNSNS
+706 ALVKKLEVLSNS
-720 ERPGPVTEKNI
+720 ERPGPDTEKNM
-731 LHFGKDLSEMKEDA
+731 LQFGKDLSEMKEDVKNQA
-745 KYQESQELPCEG
+745 SQERPCEG
-757 NVGNHCNQDSL
+757 NVGNQCNQDSL

-773 QLQWFVQQWRQG
+773 QLQWFIQQWRQG

-792 KSLFEMYCQK
+792 KSLFEMYCQN
-802 DHHLLKDTES
+802 DLHLLTES
-812 KACNLQQ
+812 KSCKYNLQQ
-819 KCNSQVS
+819 KCNSQMS
-826 SALLSDLRTALS
+826 SALLSDLRTVLS

-844 MEQHR
+844 WEQHR

-855 RQFANAKAAWA
+855 RQFANAKAAWV

-876 SRLDGSAGKA
+876 SRLDGSAEKA
-886 GVKGPSDL
+886 GVKGQSDL

-939 EHLNRVRLECEGL
+939 EHLNHVRLECEGL
-952 KTAKQNIKM
+952 KTAKQNRKM
-961 QFPRYKMLTKDA
+961 QSPRHEMLIKEA

-983 MAKLNKNWKYLSREA
+983 MAKPNKNWKYLSHEA
-998 AVLDREDPCKTWDSP
+998 AVMDREDPCKTWDAL
-1013 IMPPSFPALNLNQEL
+1013 IMPPSFPGLNLNQEL

-1034 APERTSIRIYY
+1034 APERTGIRIYY

-1060 AEEEELE
+1060 AEEKELE

-1072 YFNAVSCGLV
+1072 HFNAVSCGLV

-1087 AAYENWLGSLPF
+1087 AAYENWLSSLPF

-1109 NAVISSTSSSGLQT
+1109 MAVISSTSSSGLQT
-1123 SSLTSPSRLAF
+1123 SSVTSPSRLAF
-1134 NNLGVS
+1134 NNLDVS

-1158 QSSPLERKRAK
+1158 QSSPLERKRGK
-1169 DFGSSIV
+1169 DFGSSMV

-1202 CLYTAKHWSPRVTS
+1202 CLYAAKHWSPRVTS

-1233 GPADRFQS
+1233 GSADRFQT

-1255 SPFSSKSSSSTSPSS
+1255 SPFSTKSSSSTSPSS

-1291 DNGVK
+1291 DYGAK
-1296 ERGLWALPQRAST
+1296 ERVLWAQTQRAST
-1309 PSRPSSVS
+1309 PSRPNSAS
-1317 VQGSDKHGGR
+1317 VQGSDKHGSR

-1359 PAARRDHIGL
+1359 PAPRRDHIAQTGP
-1369 VGSKKSEHPPSRIPA
+1369 KKSEHPPSRIPA
-1384 VPLVRND
+1384 VQLVRND

-1409 TVCQSQIQTQRQIDR
+1409 TVCQSQAQRQIDR
-1424 GSVRKNKGLEDGA
+1424 GSVSKNKGLEEGA

-1452 SQKNLRHIHSQNKPR
+1452 SQKNLRHVHSQNKAR
-1467 PHEHPAS
+1467 AHEHPPS

>member
-1 MTKTKVDANP
+1 MTKTKVEANP

-22 DGQDKACGDASASS
+22 DGQDKACGDASSH
-36 QQPSRQI
+36 QPSRQI
-43 HRHHM
+43 HRHHV
-48 QHMTSKQPQANAW
+48 QQMTSKQPQANAW
-61 SKIIPAAASQSKTN
+61 SKIIPAAAQSKPK
-75 EVHSRKPKRGAS
+75 EVHSKKPKRGAS
-87 VTPDI
+87 ATPN
-92 HTGKKEMRP
+92 TGKKEMKP
-101 ESRKSSDS
+101 ESRKGSDS
-109 NRNKSCGR
+109 NRSKSSGR

-159 STDAQSQY
+159 STDAQGG
-167 DEVCHTGNDKEMMD
+167 EVCHRGTDEEELMMD
-181 DSAEQILSEHRE
+181 DSAEQISEHRE
-193 EECLINATLSP
+193 DDGLINATLSP
-204 GFGLGE
+204 GFGFGE

-224 DSRLNLSASVA
+224 GSRLNLSASVA

-249 DLLREID
+249 DLMREID

-333 RTLEHDIRVAKS
+333 RSLEHDIRVAKS

-400 LRSTSSKSEKKL
+400 LRSTSSKNEKKL

-436 KKLTKMALESEAMR
+436 KKLTKMALESEVMR
-450 EELAK
+450 EQLSK
-455 YRLLYGEVD
+455 YRLLYGDVD

-471 ATNSTHTRE
+471 ATNSAHTRE

-519 ERGGGSLEEEET
+519 ERGGGSQEEEEV
-531 MKVASEG
+531 MKGASQG
-538 LAVPLQ
+538 LTLPLQ
-544 TGEQG
+544 TGEQV

-563 DATTTHSY
+563 DAATTLNSK
-571 MQENQ
+571 QENQ
-576 MHVEEDHV
+576 IHLEEDHV

-604 SAETKEEDGQ
+604 SAEIKEEDGQ
-614 AQSKS
+614 AQYKS
-619 DCTFGVKDLESLL
+619 DCAFGVKDLESLL

-640 VRSTIQLLTSPA
+640 VRSTIQLLTTPA

-659 CTHNTPAGAPY
+659 CSHKTPAGAPY
-670 LGKTAV
+670 LSKTAV

-706 VLVEKLEVLSNSNS
+706 ALVEKLEVLSNS
-720 ERPGPVTEKNI
+720 ERPGLITEKNM
-731 LHFGKDLSEMKEDA
+731 LRFGEDLSGIKEEA
-745 KYQESQELPCEG
+745 KNQARQERQCQG
-757 NVGNHCNQDSL
+757 NVGNGCNQDSL

-785 ERPTADG
+785 ERPAADG
-792 KSLFEMYCQK
+792 KNLFEMYFQN
-802 DHHLLKDTES
+802 DLHLLKDTES
-812 KACNLQQ
+812 KSRKYNLQE
-819 KCNSQVS
+819 KCNNQVS
-826 SALLSDLRTALS
+826 NALLSDLRTALS

-844 MEQHR
+844 WEQHR

-855 RQFANAKAAWA
+855 HQFANAKAAWA

-876 SRLDGSAGKA
+876 SRLEGSAGKA
-886 GVKGPSDL
+886 GIKGPSDL
-894 NAALQKDHIEKL
+894 NAALQKDHVEKL

-925 VRESSWSSERQELL
+925 VRESNWSSERQELL
-939 EHLNRVRLECEGL
+939 EHLNQARLECEGS
-952 KTAKQNIKM
+952 KTAKQNRTMQSPRCKM
-961 QFPRYKMLTKDA
+961 MTKGGQ
-973 KMERMPLKTG
+973 MERMPLETG
-983 MAKLNKNWKYLSREA
+983 MAKPNKNWKYISREA
-998 AVLDREDPCKTWDSP
+998 ACLDREDPCKTWDSP
-1013 IMPPSFPALNLNQEL
+1013 IMPPSFPGLNLNQEL
-1028 TQRSHT
+1028 TQKCHT
-1034 APERTSIRIYY
+1034 APERTNIRIYY

-1060 AEEEELE
+1060 AEEDKLE

-1072 YFNAVSCGLV
+1072 HFNAVSCGLI

-1087 AAYENWLGSLPF
+1087 STYENWLGSLPF

-1109 NAVISSTSSSGLQT
+1109 IAVISSTSSGLQT
-1123 SSLTSPSRLAF
+1123 SSMASPSRLAI
-1134 NNLGVS
+1134 NTLDVS

-1158 QSSPLERKRAK
+1158 QSSPLERKKGK
-1169 DFGSSIV
+1169 DFGSN
-1176 SVVSIGTQT
+1176 VVSLVSTGTQT

-1202 CLYTAKHWSPRVTS
+1202 CLYAAKHWSPRVTS
-1216 FVSSRTPQTSV
+1216 FVSTRTPQTSV
-1227 SLERVP
+1227 SLERVS
-1233 GPADRFQS
+1233 GQADRFQPH
-1241 QTTSPKIQ
+1241 TTSPKIQ

-1270 SSSFTTSSLSSS
+1270 SSSFTTSSLTSS
-1282 SSLSASSRL
+1282 SSLSTSSRL
-1291 DNGVK
+1291 ENGVK

-1309 PSRPSSVS
+1309 PSRPNSVS
-1317 VQGSDKHGGR
+1317 VQASDKAGGR

-1359 PAARRDHIGL
+1359 PTARRDHIGL

-1409 TVCQSQIQTQRQIDR
+1409 AACQSQTQTQRQIDR
-1424 GSVRKNKGLEDGA
+1424 GSISKNKGLEDGA

-1452 SQKNLRHIHSQNKPR
+1452 SQKNLRHVHSQNKPR
-1467 PHEHPAS
+1467 PHEHHPS

>member
-1 MTKTKVDANP
+1 MTKTKVEANP
-11 ESNARSSHHGR
+11 ESNARSSHHGQ
-22 DGQDKACGDASASS
+22 DGQEKACGDASS
-36 QQPSRQI
+36 QQPTRQI
-43 HRHHM
+43 HRHHV
-48 QHMTSKQPQANAW
+48 QHMTSKQAQADAW
-61 SKIIPAAASQSKTN
+61 SKIIPAASQSKAK
-75 EVHSRKPKRGAS
+75 EIHSKKPKRGAS
-87 VTPDI
+87 VTPNI
-92 HTGKKEMRP
+92 HTGKREMKP
-101 ESRKSSDS
+101 ESRKRTDS
-109 NRNKSCGR
+109 NRSKSFGR

-159 STDAQSQY
+159 STDAQCG
-167 DEVCHTGNDKEMMD
+167 EVCPRGPSEEMMD
-181 DSAEQILSEHRE
+181 DSAEQMSEHRE
-193 EECLINATLSP
+193 EDGLVNATLSP
-204 GFGLGE
+204 GFGFGE
-210 GSISPGDQRSYVSL
+210 GSISPGDQRSYISL

-256 DLRSENEYL
+256 DLKSENEYL

-351 SELEAIQKKNSR
+351 GELEAIQKKNSR

-400 LRSTSSKSEKKL
+400 LRSTSNKNEKKP

-471 ATNSTHTRE
+471 ATNSAHTRE

-506 ENRGLRAEMSELR
+506 ENRGLRAEMSEQR
-519 ERGGGSLEEEET
+519 ERGGGSLEEEEV
-531 MKVASEG
+531 MKGASEG
-538 LAVPLQ
+538 LALPLQ
-544 TGEQG
+544 TREQV
-549 EMLRGGCLDGKENA
+549 EMHRGLDGTDNA
-563 DATTTHSY
+563 DAVTTHNN

-584 ENSSISHMHREGPI
+584 ENSSVSHMQREGPI

-604 SAETKEEDGQ
+604 SEETKEEDRQ
-614 AQSKS
+614 AQCTS
-619 DCTFGVKDLESLL
+619 DCTFAVKDLDSLL

-640 VRSTIQLLTSPA
+640 VRSTIQLLTTPA

-659 CTHNTPAGAPY
+659 CTHTTPTGAPC
-670 LGKTAV
+670 LSKTAV

-706 VLVEKLEVLSNSNS
+706 ALVEKLEVLSNSTS
-720 ERPGPVTEKNI
+720 ECLGPFTEKNM
-731 LHFGKDLSEMKEDA
+731 LHSDKDLCEIKEDA
-745 KYQESQELPCEG
+745 KNQARQECPCEG
-757 NVGNHCNQDSL
+757 NVGNGCNQDSL

-792 KSLFEMYCQK
+792 KNLFEMYCQN
-802 DHHLLKDTES
+802 DLHLLKDTKS
-812 KACNLQQ
+812 KACKYNLQE

-844 MEQHR
+844 WEQHS
-849 AAQFVI
+849 AAQFVNQ
-855 RQFANAKAAWA
+855 QFANAKAAWA
-866 VECAELKSLI
+866 VECAELKGLI

-886 GVKGPSDL
+886 GAEGPSDL
-894 NAALQKDHIEKL
+894 NVALQKDHVEKL

-925 VRESSWSSERQELL
+925 VCDSNWSSEWQELL
-939 EHLNRVRLECEGL
+939 EHLNHTSLECEES
-952 KTAKQNIKM
+952 KTAKQNRKLQSPRCKM
-961 QFPRYKMLTKDA
+961 MKKDG
-973 KMERMPLKTG
+973 KIERMPLKTG
-983 MAKLNKNWKYLSREA
+983 ISKPNKNWKYLSREA
-998 AVLDREDPCKTWDSP
+998 ALLDREDPCKTWDSP
-1013 IMPPSFPALNLNQEL
+1013 IMPPNLPGLNLNQEL

-1034 APERTSIRIYY
+1034 APERSSIRIYY

-1067 ESQEP
+1067 ESQQP
-1072 YFNAVSCGLV
+1072 HFNAVACGLV

-1087 AAYENWLGSLPF
+1087 TAYENWLGSLPF
-1099 DCQSLMERDS
+1099 DCQSLLERDS
-1109 NAVISSTSSSGLQT
+1109 MAVTSSRSSSGLQT
-1123 SSLTSPSRLAF
+1123 SSMASPSCLAF
-1134 NNLGVS
+1134 NNLDVS

-1169 DFGSSIV
+1169 DFGSNMV

-1185 QSQPQV
+1185 QSQPQPS
-1191 TTVGLQTDGPR
+1191 TVGLQTNGPR
-1202 CLYTAKHWSPRVTS
+1202 SLYAAKHWSPRVTS
-1216 FVSSRTPQTSV
+1216 FVSARTPQMSV

-1233 GPADRFQS
+1233 GPADHIQPH
-1241 QTTSPKIQ
+1241 TNSPKIQ

-1255 SPFSSKSSSSTSPSS
+1255 SPFSTKSSSSTSPSS
-1270 SSSFTTSSLSSS
+1270 SSSFTTSS
-1282 SSLSASSRL
+1282 SSLSASPRL
-1291 DNGVK
+1291 DYGAK
-1296 ERGLWALPQRAST
+1296 ERGLWVLPQRAST
-1309 PSRPSSVS
+1309 SSRPSSVS
-1317 VQGSDKHGGR
+1317 VQASVKPGGR
-1327 KNVGVHKYGLVHE
+1327 KNAGVHKYGLVHE

-1359 PAARRDHIGL
+1359 PAARKDHVGL
-1369 VGSKKSEHPPSRIPA
+1369 MGSKKSEHPPSRIPA

-1400 FMKQSQKEE
+1400 FMKQSPKEE
-1409 TVCQSQIQTQRQIDR
+1409 SQSQTPTQRQINR
-1424 GSVRKNKGLEDGA
+1424 GSISKNKGLEDGA

-1452 SQKNLRHIHSQNKPR
+1452 SQKNLRHIHGQNKPR
-1467 PHEHPAS
+1467 PHEHPPS

>member
-1 MTKTKVDANP
+1 MTKTKVEANP
-11 ESNARSSHHGR
+11 EANSRSSHHGR
-22 DGQDKACGDASASS
+22 DGQEKACGDASS
-36 QQPSRQI
+36 QQPTRQI
-43 HRHHM
+43 HRHHV
-48 QHMTSKQPQANAW
+48 QHMTSKQAQADTW
-61 SKIIPAAASQSKTN
+61 SKIIPAASQSKAK
-75 EVHSRKPKRGAS
+75 ELHSKKPKRGAS
-87 VTPDI
+87 VTPNI
-92 HTGKKEMRP
+92 HTGKKEMKP
-101 ESRKSSDS
+101 ESRKRSDS
-109 NRNKSCGR
+109 NRSKSCGR

-130 SKDSGCAT
+130 SKDSGCVT

-159 STDAQSQY
+159 STDAQCG
-167 DEVCHTGNDKEMMD
+167 EVCHRGPNEEMMD
-181 DSAEQILSEHRE
+181 DSAEQISEHRE
-193 EECLINATLSP
+193 EDGLINANLSP
-204 GFGLGE
+204 GFGFGE
-210 GSISPGDQRSYVSL
+210 GSTSPGDQRSYVSL
-224 DSRLNLSASVA
+224 DSRLNLSASVI

-400 LRSTSSKSEKKL
+400 LRSTSNKSEKKL

-471 ATNSTHTRE
+471 ATNSAHTRE

-519 ERGGGSLEEEET
+519 ERGGGSLEEEEM
-531 MKVASEG
+531 MKGASEG
-538 LAVPLQ
+538 LALPLQ
-544 TGEQG
+544 TGEQV
-549 EMLRGGCLDGKENA
+549 EMLRGGCLDGTENA
-563 DATTTHSY
+563 DAATTHNN

-604 SAETKEEDGQ
+604 SKETKEEDRQ
-614 AQSKS
+614 VQCKS
-619 DCTFGVKDLESLL
+619 DCTFVVKDLESLL

-640 VRSTIQLLTSPA
+640 VRSTIQLLTTPA
-652 KNGLSPT
+652 KNGLSPK
-659 CTHNTPAGAPY
+659 CTHKTPPGAPY
-670 LGKTAV
+670 LSKTAV

-700 LQAQLR
+700 LQAQLHA
-706 VLVEKLEVLSNSNS
+706 LVEKLEVLSNSTS
-720 ERPGPVTEKNI
+720 ECLGPVTEKNM
-731 LHFGKDLSEMKEDA
+731 LHFGKDLSVMKENA
-745 KYQESQELPCEG
+745 KNQARQERPCEG
-757 NVGNHCNQDSL
+757 NVGNGCNQDSL

-773 QLQWFVQQWRQG
+773 QLQWFIQQWRQG

-792 KSLFEMYCQK
+792 NNLFEIYCQN
-802 DHHLLKDTES
+802 DLHLLKDTKS
-812 KACNLQQ
+812 KACKYNLQE
-819 KCNSQVS
+819 KCNSKVS
-826 SALLSDLRTALS
+826 GALLSDLRTVLS

-844 MEQHR
+844 WEQHR

-855 RQFANAKAAWA
+855 QQFANAKAAWA

-876 SRLDGSAGKA
+876 SRLDSSAGKA

-894 NAALQKDHIEKL
+894 NVALQKEHVEKL

-925 VRESSWSSERQELL
+925 S
-939 EHLNRVRLECEGL
+939 
-952 KTAKQNIKM
+952 
-961 QFPRYKMLTKDA
+961 PRYKMMTKDG

-983 MAKLNKNWKYLSREA
+983 KAKPKKNWKYLSREA
-998 AVLDREDPCKTWDSP
+998 ALLDREDPCKTWDSP
-1013 IMPPSFPALNLNQEL
+1013 IMPPSFPGLALNQEL

-1034 APERTSIRIYY
+1034 APERSSIRIYY

-1067 ESQEP
+1067 ESQQP
-1072 YFNAVSCGLV
+1072 HFNAVSCGLV

-1087 AAYENWLGSLPF
+1087 TAYENWLGSLPF

-1109 NAVISSTSSSGLQT
+1109 IAVTSSTSSSGLQT
-1123 SSLTSPSRLAF
+1123 SSMASPSCLAF
-1134 NNLGVS
+1134 NNLDVS

-1169 DFGSSIV
+1169 DFGSSMV

-1191 TTVGLQTDGPR
+1191 TTVGLQTNGPR
-1202 CLYTAKHWSPRVTS
+1202 SLYAAKHWSPRVTS
-1216 FVSSRTPQTSV
+1216 FVSARTPQTSV

-1233 GPADRFQS
+1233 GPADRIQPH
-1241 QTTSPKIQ
+1241 TNSPKIQ

-1255 SPFSSKSSSSTSPSS
+1255 SPFSLKSSSSTSP

-1282 SSLSASSRL
+1282 SSLSASPRL
-1291 DNGVK
+1291 DYGAK

-1317 VQGSDKHGGR
+1317 VQASDKPGGR

-1359 PAARRDHIGL
+1359 PAVRKDHIGL
-1369 VGSKKSEHPPSRIPA
+1369 MGSKKSEHPPSRIPA
-1384 VPLVRND
+1384 VPQVRND

-1400 FMKQSQKEE
+1400 FMKQSPKEE
-1409 TVCQSQIQTQRQIDR
+1409 SQSQTQTQRQINR
-1424 GSVRKNKGLEDGA
+1424 GSISKNKGLEDGA

-1452 SQKNLRHIHSQNKPR
+1452 SQKNLRHFHGQNKPR
-1467 PHEHPAS
+1467 PHEHPPS
-1474 RGKGDSLA
+1474 CGKGASLA

>member
-1 MTKTKVDANP
+1 MTKTKVEANP
-11 ESNARSSHHGR
+11 ESNARSSHHER
-22 DGQDKACGDASASS
+22 DGQDKACGDASS

-43 HRHHM
+43 HRHHV
-48 QHMTSKQPQANAW
+48 QHMTSKQPQANAS
-61 SKIIPAAASQSKTN
+61 SKIIPAASQSKTN
-75 EVHSRKPKRGAS
+75 EVHSKKPKRGAS
-87 VTPDI
+87 VTPNI

-101 ESRKSSDS
+101 ESRKRSDS
-109 NRNKSCGR
+109 NRSKSCER

-159 STDAQSQY
+159 STDAQSQHG
-167 DEVCHTGNDKEMMD
+167 EVCHRGTDEEMMD

-193 EECLINATLSP
+193 EDGVINATLSP
-204 GFGLGE
+204 GFGFGE

-224 DSRLNLSASVA
+224 DSRLNLNACMA
-235 FSDLTGDFADGVHE
+235 FSDLTGDFADGVHA

-256 DLRSENEYL
+256 DLRSENGYL

-321 VAQTGQVDGELI
+321 VAQTGHVDGELI
-333 RTLEHDIRVAKS
+333 RTLEHDIRV
-345 VSLRLH
+345 RMCLH
-351 SELEAIQKKNSR
+351 
-363 LEWENEELRERLQDL
+363 
-378 EVAKQVLQ
+378 VLGLI
-386 AEMDKSQNSLKRRS
+386 MDMVHSQNSLKRRS

-412 SPQDDS
+412 SSQDDS

-436 KKLTKMALESEAMR
+436 KKLTKIALESEAMR

-471 ATNSTHTRE
+471 ATNSAHTRE

-531 MKVASEG
+531 MKGASEG

-549 EMLRGGCLDGKENA
+549 EMLRDGCLDGKENA
-563 DATTTHSY
+563 DATTTHNN

-576 MHVEEDHV
+576 MHVEEVHA
-584 ENSSISHMHREGPI
+584 SISHMHREGPI

-604 SAETKEEDGQ
+604 SAETKAEDGQ
-614 AQSKS
+614 AQCMS

-640 VRSTIQLLTSPA
+640 VRSTIQLLTTPA

-670 LGKTAV
+670 LGKSAV

-706 VLVEKLEVLSNSNS
+706 ALVEKLEVLSNSNS
-720 ERPGPVTEKNI
+720 EHPGPVTEKNM
-731 LHFGKDLSEMKEDA
+731 LHFGEDLIEMKEDSKNQA
-745 KYQESQELPCEG
+745 SRELPCEE
-757 NVGNHCNQDSL
+757 NVGNQCNQDSL
-768 VLLTL
+768 VLLNL
-773 QLQWFVQQWRQG
+773 QLQWFIQQWRQG

-792 KSLFEMYCQK
+792 KSLLEMYCQN

-812 KACNLQQ
+812 KACKYNLQQ

-855 RQFANAKAAWA
+855 RQFAKAKAAWA

-939 EHLNRVRLECEGL
+939 EHLNHVRLECEGL
-952 KTAKQNIKM
+952 KTAKQNRKM
-961 QFPRYKMLTKDA
+961 QSPRYKMLTKDA

-983 MAKLNKNWKYLSREA
+983 MAKPNKNWKYLSREA

-1013 IMPPSFPALNLNQEL
+1013 IMPPSFLGLTLNQEL

-1045 SPPSAKRIQMSSLIA
+1045 SPPSAKRIQMSSPIA
-1060 AEEEELE
+1060 AEEEALE

-1072 YFNAVSCGLV
+1072 HFNAVSCGLV
-1082 NQDWV
+1082 SQDWA

-1123 SSLTSPSRLAF
+1123 SSMTSPSRLAF
-1134 NNLGVS
+1134 NNLDVS

-1169 DFGSSIV
+1169 DFGSSMV

-1202 CLYTAKHWSPRVTS
+1202 CLHAAKHWSPRVTS

-1233 GPADRFQS
+1233 GPADRFQPQS
-1241 QTTSPKIQ
+1241 TSPKIQ

-1270 SSSFTTSSLSSS
+1270 FSSFTTSSLSSS
-1282 SSLSASSRL
+1282 SSPSASSRL
-1291 DNGVK
+1291 DYGAK

-1442 RSLTS
+1442 RALTS

-1452 SQKNLRHIHSQNKPR
+1452 SQKNLKHIHSQNKPR
-1467 PHEHPAS
+1467 PHEHPPS
-1474 RGKGDSLA
+1474 RGKGDSLP

>member
-1 MTKTKVDANP
+1 MTKTKVEGNS

-22 DGQDKACGDASASS
+22 EGQEKACGDVSS
-36 QQPSRQI
+36 QQPTRQI
-43 HRHHM
+43 HRHHV
-48 QHMTSKQPQANAW
+48 QHMTLKQAQADAW
-61 SKIIPAAASQSKTN
+61 SKIIPAASQSKAK
-75 EVHSRKPKRGAS
+75 ELHSKKPKRVAS
-87 VTPDI
+87 VKPNI
-92 HTGKKEMRP
+92 HAGKKEMKP
-101 ESRKSSDS
+101 ESRKRSDS
-109 NRNKSCGR
+109 NRSKSSGR

-159 STDAQSQY
+159 STGAQCV
-167 DEVCHTGNDKEMMD
+167 EVCHRGPNEEMMD
-181 DSAEQILSEHRE
+181 ESAEQISEHRE
-193 EECLINATLSP
+193 EEGLINNATLSP
-204 GFGLGE
+204 GFGFGE

-235 FSDLTGDFADGVHE
+235 FSDLTGDFADGMHE

-256 DLRSENEYL
+256 DLKSENEYL

-386 AEMDKSQNSLKRRS
+386 AEIDKSQVNSLKRRS
-400 LRSTSSKSEKKL
+400 LRSTSNKSEKKL

-418 ADLKCQLHFAK
+418 TDLKCQLHFAK

-436 KKLTKMALESEAMR
+436 KKLTKMALESEVMR

-471 ATNSTHTRE
+471 ATNSAHTRE

-519 ERGGGSLEEEET
+519 EQGGGSLEEEEM
-531 MKVASEG
+531 MKGTSEE
-538 LAVPLQ
+538 LALPLQ
-544 TGEQG
+544 TREQVK
-549 EMLRGGCLDGKENA
+549 MHRDLDGTENA
-563 DATTTHSY
+563 DAVTTHND

-604 SAETKEEDGQ
+604 SEETKEEDRQ
-614 AQSKS
+614 AQCKS

-640 VRSTIQLLTSPA
+640 VRSTIQLLTTPA

-659 CTHNTPAGAPY
+659 CTHKTPPGAPY
-670 LGKTAV
+670 LSKTAV
-676 DPQCKTHQWLLD
+676 DPHQWILD
-688 PMLSP
+688 PMLNP

-700 LQAQLR
+700 SQAQLR
-706 VLVEKLEVLSNSNS
+706 ALVEKLEVLSNSTS
-720 ERPGPVTEKNI
+720 ECLGPVTEKNM
-731 LHFGKDLSEMKEDA
+731 LHFGKDLSEIKDDVKNQA
-745 KYQESQELPCEG
+745 RQECPCEG
-757 NVGNHCNQDSL
+757 NVGSGCNQDSL

-773 QLQWFVQQWRQG
+773 QLQWFIQQWRQG

-792 KSLFEMYCQK
+792 KNLFEMYCQN
-802 DHHLLKDTES
+802 DLHLLKDTKS
-812 KACNLQQ
+812 KACKYYLQE

-844 MEQHR
+844 WEQHR
-849 AAQFVI
+849 AAQFVNQ
-855 RQFANAKAAWA
+855 QFANAKAAWA

-876 SRLDGSAGKA
+876 SRPDGSAGKA
-886 GVKGPSDL
+886 GVKGPSEL
-894 NAALQKDHIEKL
+894 NVALQKDHVEKL

-925 VRESSWSSERQELL
+925 SPS
-939 EHLNRVRLECEGL
+939 C
-952 KTAKQNIKM
+952 KM
-961 QFPRYKMLTKDA
+961 MKKDG

-983 MAKLNKNWKYLSREA
+983 IAKPNKNWKYISREA
-998 AVLDREDPCKTWDSP
+998 ALLDREDPCKTWDSP
-1013 IMPPSFPALNLNQEL
+1013 IMPPNLPGLNLNQEL

-1034 APERTSIRIYY
+1034 APERSSIRIYY

-1060 AEEEELE
+1060 AEEKELE
-1067 ESQEP
+1067 ESQQP
-1072 YFNAVSCGLV
+1072 HFNAVSCGLV

-1087 AAYENWLGSLPF
+1087 TAYENWLGSLPF
-1099 DCQSLMERDS
+1099 DYQSLMERDS
-1109 NAVISSTSSSGLQT
+1109 IAVTSSISSSSLQT
-1123 SSLTSPSRLAF
+1123 SSMASPSCLAF
-1134 NNLGVS
+1134 NNLDVS

-1169 DFGSSIV
+1169 DFGSSMV

-1191 TTVGLQTDGPR
+1191 TTVGLQTNGPR
-1202 CLYTAKHWSPRVTS
+1202 SLYAAKHWSPRVTS
-1216 FVSSRTPQTSV
+1216 FVSARTPQMSV

-1233 GPADRFQS
+1233 GPADRIQPH
-1241 QTTSPKIQ
+1241 TNSPKIQ
-1249 RRHSAS
+1249 RRHSTS

-1270 SSSFTTSSLSSS
+1270 SFTTSS
-1282 SSLSASSRL
+1282 SSLSASPRL
-1291 DNGVK
+1291 DYGVK

-1309 PSRPSSVS
+1309 SSRPSSVS
-1317 VQGSDKHGGR
+1317 LQASNKPGGR

-1340 FLRNVCGRGEKTN
+1340 FLRNVCGPGEKTN

-1359 PAARRDHIGL
+1359 PAARKDHIGL
-1369 VGSKKSEHPPSRIPA
+1369 IGSKKSEHPPSRLTT

-1400 FMKQSQKEE
+1400 FMKQSPKEE
-1409 TVCQSQIQTQRQIDR
+1409 SQSQTQTQRQINR
-1424 GSVRKNKGLEDGA
+1424 GSISKNKGLEDGA

-1447 CFARP
+1447 CFTRP
-1452 SQKNLRHIHSQNKPR
+1452 SQKNLRHVHGQKKPR
-1467 PHEHPAS
+1467 PHEHPPS